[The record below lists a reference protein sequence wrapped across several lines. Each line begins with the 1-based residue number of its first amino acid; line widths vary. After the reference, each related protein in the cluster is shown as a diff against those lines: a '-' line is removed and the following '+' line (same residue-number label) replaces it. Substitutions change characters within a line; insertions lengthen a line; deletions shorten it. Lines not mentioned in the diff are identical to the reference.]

1 LVPRPLPCG
10 EIYVLAWNM
19 ALELSSSPNES
30 GEVERR
36 PEVKAELDRILHS
49 PGFRTSKRSQQFLRY
64 IVLTA
69 LEGRFDDLKERV
81 IGHVVFHRVPDYDT
95 GEHSIVRVKAN
106 ELRKRLAQYY
116 SETSGPF
123 VVQIH
128 LPRGSYTPEFRWMAT
143 AMPELDPEA
152 ATSTQEQPIKAS
164 SKLSYFVLAA
174 LVTVSLTVGAWYLF
188 EKMHA
193 SGVAEQFWQPVLQG
207 TNAPLICVADPEVLK
222 LNDNYDALAFNG
234 TLPAN
239 IPASALVRDSGHY
252 VGWGDAVALA
262 QLSTFFA
269 LHHKQPE
276 IRMSNDV
283 SYTELSKAPA
293 ILIGA
298 RSNPWTVQLANN
310 LRFAFER
317 TQTQSY
323 IQDNQN
329 PGKRWNFELGPPK
342 VDYIVITRVF
352 ESKTGKMIVL
362 AAGLSHFGTQAAGQ
376 LLTDPTNLSKALK
389 DAPAGWQKRNLQ
401 LLFRVEIFG
410 STAGQPVLVASK
422 FW

>member
-1 LVPRPLPCG
+1 
-10 EIYVLAWNM
+10 M
-19 ALELSSSPNES
+19 AIELSSSPNES

-36 PEVKAELDRILHS
+36 LDVEAELDRILHS

-69 LEGRFDDLKERV
+69 LDGRFDDLKERV

-106 ELRKRLAQYY
+106 ELRKRLAQFY

-123 VVQIH
+123 VVQID
-128 LPRGSYTPEFRWMAT
+128 LPRGSYTPEFRWVDFP
-143 AMPELDPEA
+143 MPDVDPETV
-152 ATSTQEQPIKAS
+152 TSADEAQSAKIFP
-164 SKLSYFVLAA
+164 KLRHFVLAA
-174 LVTVSLTVGAWYLF
+174 LVFASLSVAAWYF
-188 EKMHA
+188 VGTMHTPDI
-193 SGVAEQFWQPVLQG
+193 VEQFWRPALQEASPPV
-207 TNAPLICVADPEVLK
+207 ICVADPEVLK

-239 IPASALVRDSGHY
+239 VPASALVRDSGHY
-252 VGWGDAVALA
+252 VGWGDAVALT

-283 SYTELSKAPA
+283 SYTELSRTPA

-298 RSNPWTVQLANN
+298 RSNPWTMQLANN

-323 IQDNQN
+323 IRDNEN
-329 PGKRWNFELGPPK
+329 PGKIWSFELGPPK
-342 VDYIVITRVF
+342 VDYIVITRIF

-362 AAGLSHFGTQAAGQ
+362 AAGLSHFGTQAAGE
-376 LLTDPTNLSKALK
+376 LLTNPTSLSKALK
-389 DAPAGWQKRNLQ
+389 DAPAAWQKRNLQ

-410 STAGQPVLVASK
+410 STAGQPALVASK

>member
-1 LVPRPLPCG
+1 
-10 EIYVLAWNM
+10 M

-30 GEVERR
+30 REAQRR
-36 PEVKAELDRILHS
+36 PEVEAELDRILHS

-69 LEGRFDDLKERV
+69 LDGRFDDLKERV

-106 ELRKRLAQYY
+106 ELRKRLAQFY

-128 LPRGSYTPEFRWMAT
+128 LPRGSYTPEFRWLAT
-143 AMPELDPEA
+143 EMPDVGPEA
-152 ATSTQEQPIKAS
+152 IAVTSAPETQRPKAISRS
-164 SKLSYFVLAA
+164 SYILLAA
-174 LVTVSLTVGAWYLF
+174 LVTVSLAAGAWHLLGRWR
-188 EKMHA
+188 A
-193 SGVAEQFWQPVLQG
+193 TGVVEQFWGPVFEG
-207 TNAPLICVADPEVLK
+207 ANAPLICVADPEVLR
-222 LNDNYDALAFNG
+222 LSDNSTLAFNG
-234 TLPAN
+234 ALPAT
-239 IPASALVRDSGHY
+239 IPSSALVRDSGHY

-262 QLSTFFA
+262 RLSTFFA
-269 LHHKQPE
+269 LHHREPE
-276 IRMSNDV
+276 IRISNDV

-298 RSNPWTVQLANN
+298 RSNTWTMQLANN

-317 TQTQSY
+317 TDTQSY
-323 IQDNQN
+323 IRDNEST
-329 PGKRWNFELGPPK
+329 GKTWMFQLGPPK

-362 AAGLSHFGTQAAGQ
+362 AAGLSHFGTQAAGE
-376 LLTDPTNLSKALK
+376 LLTNPSMLSQALK
-389 DAPAGWQKRNLQ
+389 NAPTGWQKRNLQ
-401 LLFRVEIFG
+401 LLFRVEVFG
-410 STAGQPVLVASK
+410 SSAGQPVLVASK